1 MKCSVKLGSIINTL
15 DMSNYDFLDDSD
27 SNFNLSKAF
36 LVNKKFQISKFFSKV
51 VLRIILNDLK
61 LILINHLKN
70 K

>member
-1 MKCSVKLGSIINTL
+1 MKLGSIINTL

>member
-1 MKCSVKLGSIINTL
+1 
-15 DMSNYDFLDDSD
+15 MSNYDFLDDSD